1 MNKHIFWISSYPKSG
16 NTLVRA
22 ILLGLFFSK
31 DGKISLENI
40 DNIGLFETTRR
51 LNFIKKINKKDFYN
65 LNDLKTLSK
74 YWQKIQTNQELEIKK
89 GFGFLKTHSCLVS
102 VKNNFFTSENIT
114 KGFIYVI
121 RDPRDV
127 CISWA
132 KHSNYSID
140 DSINFLCNRLSI
152 LKWLNTSK
160 YSELPKEIFPLSL
173 VSSWGEHVKSWTNNN
188 MHVPKL
194 IIKYEDLITN
204 KEVIIRQ
211 IKDFFNENYGIKID
225 NYNERLVNI
234 LETTKFKYMKEYE
247 SKNGF
252 KEAKQW
258 SNFFRKGKAE
268 QWKDEL
274 NKEQQSKIK

>member
-51 LNFIKKINKKDFYN
+51 LNFITKINKKDFYN

-114 KGFIYVI
+114 K
-121 RDPRDV
+121 
-127 CISWA
+127 
-132 KHSNYSID
+132 
-140 DSINFLCNRLSI
+140 
-152 LKWLNTSK
+152 
-160 YSELPKEIFPLSL
+160 
-173 VSSWGEHVKSWTNNN
+173 
-188 MHVPKL
+188 
-194 IIKYEDLITN
+194 
-204 KEVIIRQ
+204 
-211 IKDFFNENYGIKID
+211 
-225 NYNERLVNI
+225 
-234 LETTKFKYMKEYE
+234 
-247 SKNGF
+247 
-252 KEAKQW
+252 
-258 SNFFRKGKAE
+258 
-268 QWKDEL
+268 
-274 NKEQQSKIK
+274 